1 MSTLNF
7 DATTVAPQQ
16 PIEAIPAGWYKAA
29 VTESELVPTADGSG
43 TRLKY
48 ELTILEGP
56 FKGRKVFDGFNLS
69 NANPQAVE
77 IAQQQLSA
85 LCHATGVLRVQ
96 DSTQLHNI
104 PVGVKISLDAK
115 RTVDALNNATNP
127 ATKQPYV
134 EGTAG
139 TKTYD
144 AQNRVKAFKNVNE
157 VTADS
162 ATPGAAPA
170 ANGGPV
176 APNWAVAKPA
186 TPASVAPATSAVL
199 VGPGT
204 TSNALPPWE
213 QNKPAAAPAPVVA
226 PAAPAAVAPK
236 GPKGPKKA
244 PAKAAPERKFFVYF
258 ADDNMPLQ
266 TEAEVIANFAKGMP
280 QDTPLLLEADLDSG
294 DWKDA
299 AQYGIGGVVAP
310 AAVAPSA
317 VPPWERK

>member
-7 DATTVAPQQ
+7 DATQVAPQQ
-16 PIEAIPAGWYKAA
+16 PMEAIPAGWYKAA
-29 VTESELVPTADGSG
+29 VTESELVPTSDGSG

-48 ELTILEGP
+48 ELTIQEGP
-56 FKGRKVFDGFNLS
+56 FKGRKVFDGFNLGNS
-69 NANPQAVE
+69 NPQAVE

-144 AQNRVKAFKNVNE
+144 AQNRVKGFKNVNE
-157 VTADS
+157 VTTDNTA
-162 ATPGAAPA
+162 PGAAPA
-170 ANGGPV
+170 AGGP
-176 APNWAVAKPA
+176 ANPTWAVAKPA
-186 TPASVAPATSAVL
+186 TPGPVAKAAAP

-204 TSNALPPWE
+204 TSNAVPPWE
-213 QNKPAAAPAPVVA
+213 QNKAAAPAAPVAA
-226 PAAPAAVAPK
+226 PAAPVAAAPK

-266 TEAEVIANFAKGMP
+266 TEAEVIANFANGMP
-280 QDTPLLLEADLDSG
+280 QDTPLLLEADINSG

-299 AQYGIGGVVAP
+299 AQYQLGGAAPVA
-310 AAVAPSA
+310 AAPVASN
-317 VPPWERK
+317 VPPWERKG